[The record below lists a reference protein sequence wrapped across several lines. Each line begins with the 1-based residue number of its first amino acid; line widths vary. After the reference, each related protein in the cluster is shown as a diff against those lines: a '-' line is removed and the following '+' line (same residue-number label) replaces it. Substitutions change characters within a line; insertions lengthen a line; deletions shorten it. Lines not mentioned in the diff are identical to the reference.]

1 MESIWK
7 ILGIEETFDL
17 DNIKN
22 AYRQKLVS
30 VNPEDDPE
38 GFKALRSAYET
49 ALQQAKNT
57 DTEKQSDTET
67 LTEYDI
73 WIKKIEEIYSNFTK
87 RIDTACWTEV
97 LQEDICISLDTSS
110 EAKERLLR
118 FLMDNFRL
126 PYKVWRCLEECF
138 HITDEKEELYEKFP
152 REFVDYVIRS
162 VSNEEFLNYTLF
174 EGDEDSDYDGY
185 ISSYFKIKNSVD
197 EGNTENF
204 QELYTECKDY
214 FIYHPYLMVEEAR
227 YYSKQQEY
235 EKALELLKQLY
246 ESHAEDNYILYY
258 LCDAYLKV
266 GREQEASWHFNLLLE
281 REPNHYSGKLGVA
294 QCHILKQ
301 EYEKA
306 KEMYLDILEVYHG
319 DNYVNEKLL
328 EVNEFLIEKFSKD
341 YEQDKN
347 NMKAGLELGWCL
359 CQNGKYKETV
369 DLLDAICPDEE
380 HEFEYNN
387 LKGRSLLY
395 CEQYERALS
404 YLPKWLE
411 GLEAIEP
418 DDTPENKKKRR
429 RIGYAYYAIGCA
441 YAELPGEDEEQ
452 NRETAL
458 EYLDNACQKETDSF
472 ERLGYKNYKANILF
486 RLERYEQCVDVCD
499 EIIEESAHYYPAF
512 VRRQEAYYQ
521 LKRYQDVIDDY
532 YRAVDIYAKEAKPY
546 ELAAKT
552 FLQFDKYEDAFRIV
566 ERAEQ
571 EEVVSTRLLYYKAR
585 ILRLMNRETAD
596 IVKAYELAAELK
608 TEDKIQELE
617 RKGDAW
623 YEGALCKIELNELDK
638 AMEEIQEA
646 ILLAPSEG
654 DYLYCKANILF
665 NQCKYKEA
673 KNLYEILKERYPDSD
688 TLLFKLGRVYDL
700 LELTATALSYYLKV
714 LELYPEHGSVNHYIA
729 AAYEVLGNQKHKNSY
744 YEKALPYYTKQIE
757 VYPNDYNYIERGLLY
772 VKLERFEDAVEDY
785 KLAIAYDPESPY
797 PYNNMGI
804 AYKYM
809 KKFKE
814 AIECFLKAV
823 ELRGDD
829 KNMRPFLNLASC
841 YSILK
846 EYENAEKYYIEN
858 TRVFSEF
865 KDAYKELG
873 LFYRRIKEFDKA
885 INFYEKEKARWQ
897 DEDEADYLVRLA
909 DTYLEKGDIRK
920 AEALYKKAIKTNP
933 ESEDAFSS
941 YAELCFYYKQKY
953 RKALR
958 LYKKAVDICNDAT
971 SYDHSDY
978 LYYMGKAYYYMGDKD
993 KAKAVMTE
1001 VMEYYIRTYGSI
1013 SQYLSS
1019 SSYKPIRNYV
1029 IGIIYYYSGE
1039 IEKAREHLEKVDSN
1053 IICRQCKY
1061 SVCYEALIGKGL
1073 LLEYER
1079 KYAEAVRYYQEAKD
1093 ITTDAYCHFLINRL
1107 KKAKSI

>member
-1 MESIWK
+1 MDSIWK
-7 ILGIEETFDL
+7 ILGIEQTSDL
-17 DNIKN
+17 DSIKN

-49 ALQQAKNT
+49 ALQQAKT
-57 DTEKQSDTET
+57 SDAEKQSDTET

-73 WIKKIEEIYSNFTK
+73 WIKKIEEIYRNFTK
-87 RIDTACWTEV
+87 RIDTSCWMEV

-110 EAKERLLR
+110 EARDCLLK

-126 PYKVWRCLEECF
+126 PYKVWRCIEECF
-138 HITDEKEELYEKFP
+138 HITDEAEELYEKFP
-152 REFVDYVIRS
+152 REFIDYVIRS
-162 VSNEEFLNYTLF
+162 INTEEFLNYSLF
-174 EGDEDSDYDGY
+174 EGDEDSDYDGF
-185 ISSYFKIKNSVD
+185 ISSYFKLKSSVD

-204 QELYTECKDY
+204 QELYAECKDY
-214 FIYHPYLMVEEAR
+214 FVYHPYTIVEEAR
-227 YYSKQQEY
+227 YYTKQQEY
-235 EKALELLKQLY
+235 EKALELLKPLY
-246 ESHAEDNYILYY
+246 ISHAEDNYILYY
-258 LCDAYLKV
+258 LCDVYLKL
-266 GREQEASWHFNLLLE
+266 GRKEEAAGHFNLLLE
-281 REPNHYSGKLGVA
+281 REPNHYSGKLGMA
-294 QCHILKQ
+294 GCYILNQ

-328 EVNEFLIEKFSKD
+328 EVNEFLIEKFRKD

-347 NMKAGLELGWCL
+347 NIKAGLELGWCL

-369 DLLDAICPDEE
+369 ELLDDISPNEE

-395 CEQYERALS
+395 NEQYERALK
-404 YLPKWLE
+404 YLPKWLK

-441 YAELPGEDEEQ
+441 YAELPGEDTEQ

-458 EYLDNACQKETDSF
+458 GYLDNACLKETDSF
-472 ERLGYKNYKANILF
+472 ERLGYKSHKANILF

-499 EIIEESAHYYPAF
+499 EIIEESAQYFPAF
-512 VRRQEAYYQ
+512 VRRQEAYYK
-521 LKRYQDVIDDY
+521 LKRYQDVVDDF
-532 YRAVDIYAKEAKPY
+532 YRAVSIYAKEAKPY
-546 ELAAKT
+546 ELAIKT
-552 FLQFDKYEDAFRIV
+552 FLQFDKYEDALGIV

-585 ILRLMNRETAD
+585 ILRSRKLEDAD
-596 IVKAYELAAELK
+596 IKKAYELVNRLK
-608 TEDKIQELE
+608 DEDKVEELE

-623 YEGALCKIELNELDK
+623 YEGALCKLELNELDE
-638 AMEEIQEA
+638 ALEEIQKA
-646 ILLAPSEG
+646 ILLDPSEG
-654 DYLYCKANILF
+654 DYLYCKANIYY
-665 NQCKYKEA
+665 NQKKYQEA
-673 KNLYEILKERYPDSD
+673 KNLYERLKEQYPDSD
-688 TLLFKLGRVYDL
+688 TLLFKLGRVYDM
-700 LELTATALSYYLKV
+700 LEFTATALSYYLKV

-729 AAYEVLGNQKHKNSY
+729 AAYEVLGDQKYKNSY

-772 VKLERFEDAVEDY
+772 VKLERFEDAVADY
-785 KLAIAYDPESPY
+785 KHAIEHDPESPY

-809 KKFKE
+809 KMFEE

-829 KNMRPFLNLASC
+829 MNMRPFLNLASC

-846 EYENAEKYYIEN
+846 DNENAEKYYIEN

-873 LFYRRIKEFDKA
+873 LFYRRVGEFDKA
-885 INFYEKEKARWQ
+885 IDVYEKEKGRWQ
-897 DEDEADYLVRLA
+897 DEDEADYLVKLA
-909 DTYLEKGDIRK
+909 DTYLEKGDIKK
-920 AEALYKKAIKTNP
+920 AEALYKKAMKVNP
-933 ESEDAFSS
+933 DSADAFSS

-958 LYKKAVDICNDAT
+958 MYKKAINICNDAT

-978 LYYMGKAYYYMGDKD
+978 LYYMGKIYYYMGEKE
-993 KAKAVMTE
+993 KAKDAMKDVID
-1001 VMEYYIRTYGSI
+1001 YYVRTYGSI
-1013 SQYLSS
+1013 SQYLNS

-1029 IGIIYYYSGE
+1029 IGIIYYYSGDV
-1039 IEKAREHLEKVDSN
+1039 EKAREFFEKVDCN
-1053 IICRQCKY
+1053 VICRQCKH
-1061 SVCYEALIGKGL
+1061 SVCYEALIAKGL
-1073 LLEYER
+1073 LQEYE
-1079 KYAEAVRYYQEAKD
+1079 KNYTEAVRFYQEARD
-1093 ITTDAYCHFLINRL
+1093 ITNDAYCHFLISRL
-1107 KKAKSI
+1107 KKEKG